1 MGPQRQKVGI
11 KIMKCNNLSN
21 EKILLAPSDS
31 VGGKLLW
38 RNRETT
44 SSFIIS
50 SNCFI
55 LNVGFLNIST
65 SSISGGCGS
74 EGRML
79 ATSKWSFS
87 FSDDVCKFTIFKSA
101 SESSKSVL
109 NCFVCVRDTQLT
121 KSLMSGTSWGG
132 ESWRSSR
139 SLWIRGGGCRGK
151 EGGNSMSGDLRSKMI
166 YYRNATEI
174 CTVCLINFKCK
185 LKWKQKTKLI
195 HNDL

>member
-1 MGPQRQKVGI
+1 
-11 KIMKCNNLSN
+11 MKCNNLSN
-21 EKILLAPSDS
+21 VKILLAPSDS

-55 LNVGFLNIST
+55 LNVGSLNIST

-79 ATSKWSFS
+79 PTLTYSG
-87 FSDDVCKFTIFKSA
+87 DVCIFTIFKSA

-109 NCFVCVRDTQLT
+109 NCFVGVRDKQLA

-132 ESWRSSR
+132 ESWRSGR
-139 SLWIRGGGCRGK
+139 SIWHRGGGSRRK
-151 EGGNSMSGDLRSKMI
+151 FEGPSISGDLYPRMI
-166 YYRNATEI
+166 YYRNATK
-174 CTVCLINFKCK
+174 CLMTDVKSVIFIEVPVTNRSCLSLFRCHW
-185 LKWKQKTKLI
+185 LGLVMV
-195 HNDL
+195 